1 MISVTASDV
10 ITAASLLLSIVSLIV
25 VITLSVVLRRFLKHM
40 SAEQAIV
47 DTPAVVAEFTGRMR
61 ALEQK
66 VIDQKV
72 RLEILDL
79 RVGKEGKLGSNF
91 DRQPT
96 EGGGLSKPIDRP
108 RGSVTTIPPES
119 LVTGPDVGRTVP
131 ANTVKLVSSAR
142 QIQDD
147 ILQIVLAEGGNVSAR
162 DIQLRIGR
170 SREHTARTMNALFQ
184 EGLVMRTEST
194 PFKYSLT
201 ETGRLLALKQSARN
215 E

>member
-10 ITAASLLLSIVSLIV
+10 ITAASLLFSIVSLIV
-25 VITLSVVLRRFLKHM
+25 VITVSVMLRRLLKHA
-40 SAEQAIV
+40 SAEHDIV
-47 DTPAVVAEFTGRMR
+47 DTSAVVAEFTGRMR

-79 RVGKEGKLGSNF
+79 RIGKEVKLGSDF
-91 DRQPT
+91 GGQRT
-96 EGGGLSKPIDRP
+96 EARGLSKAIDRG
-108 RGSVTTIPPES
+108 RGSVVVIPPES
-119 LVTGPDVGRTVP
+119 LVTGPDVGVTVP
-131 ANTVKLVSSAR
+131 PNTVTKSAGSAR
-142 QIQDD
+142 EIQEA

-170 SREHTARTMNALFQ
+170 SREHTARTMNALFR
-184 EGLVMRTEST
+184 EGLVTRTEST

-201 ETGRLLALKQSARN
+201 ETGRVLAESTRN
-215 E
+215 K